1 MQNTSFLYNLTP
13 NLKHTY
19 WRFIQNELTL
29 DFITEIP
36 LYSMAE
42 SGVTQVLCSGLDN
55 CTIVRGN
62 TIRKILVPFDNSS
75 YAARSFGT
83 ALDMAKNRGA
93 SIVVISVIQDDISKS
108 WVNDTPTRE
117 KNMTKSSK
125 DILKEGI
132 RMMQDQAKKILSV
145 AVYNHYK
152 RLTQKVQ
159 NDETEIEKSVSFE
172 I

>member
-1 MQNTSFLYNLTP
+1 MTDSQ
-13 NLKHTY
+13 
-19 WRFIQNELTL
+19 
-29 DFITEIP
+29 
-36 LYSMAE
+36 
-42 SGVTQVLCSGLDN
+42 VTQVLCSGLDN
-55 CTIVRGN
+55 CSIVRGN

-93 SIVVISVIQDDISKS
+93 SVVIISVIQEEISKS

-132 RMMQDQAKKILSV
+132 KMMKDQAKKIGIGFDSTIVSSRNIAETIISFASTNKIDLVVMGTRGKGMPKEMMLGRVSTDV
-145 AVYNHYK
+145 ALNAHCPVMLVK
-152 RLTQKVQ
+152 
-159 NDETEIEKSVSFE
+159 
-172 I
+172 

>member
-1 MQNTSFLYNLTP
+1 MTDSQ
-13 NLKHTY
+13 
-19 WRFIQNELTL
+19 
-29 DFITEIP
+29 
-36 LYSMAE
+36 
-42 SGVTQVLCSGLDN
+42 VTQVLCSGLDN

-62 TIRKILVPFDNSS
+62 TIRRILVPFDNSS

-93 SIVVISVIQDDISKS
+93 SVVVISVIQEEITKS

-132 RMMQDQAKKILSV
+132 KMMKDQAKKIGIGFDSTIVSSRNIAETIISFASTNKIDLVVMGTRGKGMPKEMMLGRVSTDV
-145 AVYNHYK
+145 ALNAHCPVMLVK
-152 RLTQKVQ
+152 
-159 NDETEIEKSVSFE
+159 
-172 I
+172 

>member
-1 MQNTSFLYNLTP
+1 
-13 NLKHTY
+13 
-19 WRFIQNELTL
+19 
-29 DFITEIP
+29 
-36 LYSMAE
+36 MAE

-62 TIRKILVPFDNSS
+62 TIRKILVPLITHMLR
-75 YAARSFGT
+75 ALFGT

-93 SIVVISVIQDDISKS
+93 SVVVISVIQDDISKS

-132 RMMQDQAKKILSV
+132 RMMQAQAK
-145 AVYNHYK
+145 
-152 RLTQKVQ
+152 
-159 NDETEIEKSVSFE
+159 
-172 I
+172 

>member
-1 MQNTSFLYNLTP
+1 MVDS
-13 NLKHTY
+13 
-19 WRFIQNELTL
+19 
-29 DFITEIP
+29 
-36 LYSMAE
+36 
-42 SGVTQVLCSGLDN
+42 VTQVLCSGLDN

-62 TIRKILVPFDNSS
+62 TIRRILVPFDNSS

-93 SIVVISVIQDDISKS
+93 SVVVISVIQEEISKS

-132 RMMQDQAKKILSV
+132 KMMKDQAKKIGIGFDSTIVSSRNV
-145 AVYNHYK
+145 A
-152 RLTQKVQ
+152 
-159 NDETEIEKSVSFE
+159 ETIISFASTNKIDLVVMGTRGKGMPKEMMLGRVSTDVALNAHCPVMLVK
-172 I
+172 